1 MIWNLG
7 SINIDHFYK
16 VASLPSAGETVSANG
31 YTQGIGGKGANMSVA
46 AARGGARVAHIGAI
60 GKDGAWVRN
69 RLLEYGVDVAHI
81 AVIDVPTGQAVVCV
95 ETSGENSIVVLPGAN
110 HALTGDMIGGAL
122 SNAQTGDF
130 LLMQNETNG
139 QVRAA
144 ELAKTLG
151 LRVAYAAAPFEAGA
165 VQDLLTY
172 TDLLVLNEVEA
183 EQLLRATGTEFSQL
197 QIPDI
202 VVTLGASG
210 CRWYSDR
217 NDKPVE
223 LAAYPADVIDT
234 TGAGDT
240 FTGFLLAALDRGEE
254 MRAAL
259 DLALRAAALMV
270 ERQGTADVIPDLK
283 EIQNHN
289 FG

>member
-7 SINIDHFYK
+7 SINIDHFYN
-16 VASLPSAGETVSANG
+16 VASLPSAGETVSAIG
-31 YTQGIGGKGANMSVA
+31 YAQGLGGKGANMSVA
-46 AARGGARVAHIGAI
+46 AARGGARVAHIGLI

-69 RLLEYGVDVAHI
+69 RLLEYGVDVSHI
-81 AVIDVPTGQAVVCV
+81 AVIEAPTGQAVVCV

-110 HALTGDMIGGAL
+110 HALTEEMIGGAL
-122 SNAQTGDF
+122 SNARTGDF

-144 ELAKTLG
+144 ELAKALG
-151 LRVAYAAAPFEAGA
+151 LRVAYAAAPFEADA
-165 VQDLLTY
+165 VQDLLPN

-183 EQLLRATGTEFSQL
+183 EQLLCATGTELSQL
-197 QIPDI
+197 PFKDI

-217 NDKPVE
+217 NEKPVGV
-223 LAAYPADVIDT
+223 AAYPAEVIDT

-254 MRAAL
+254 MQAAL

-270 ERQGTADVIPDLK
+270 GRGGTADVIPDLK
-283 EIQNHN
+283 EIQDHD